1 MPKKILHINSNPIIT
16 SYVQH
21 SYTNAIVDNN
31 RIATVYIDNISD
43 FELGNEEPDLYYEIN
58 QNENTLELRDK
69 KQRRSNSF
77 YVRRKCKE
85 SDEVIVKLNEVKL
98 LNSLTY
104 VRVSIGTDE
113 EFAQDK
119 DFFFRW
125 NQYDITLRD
134 SQISYPSHFYLYY
147 KLTKTNNV
155 VQVSV
160 SKDKE
165 DWKMIYTEDMNLTQQ
180 QDVNIYIQIYYGKN
194 QYCCAPLSLTYN

>member
-1 MPKKILHINSNPIIT
+1 MPQKILPINKSPIIT

-31 RIATVYIDNISD
+31 RIATVYINNISD

-85 SDEVIVKLNEVKL
+85 SEEVIVKLNEVKL

-113 EFAQDK
+113 EFLK
-119 DFFFRW
+119 NRDFFFRW

-134 SQISYPSHFYLYY
+134 RHVSHPSHFYLYY

-155 VQVSV
+155 V
-160 SKDKE
+160 
-165 DWKMIYTEDMNLTQQ
+165 
-180 QDVNIYIQIYYGKN
+180 
-194 QYCCAPLSLTYN
+194 APLSA